1 MELTGNPIKSKQTI
15 FNWLKWIGTF
25 HPATLLER
33 AGVSSKGYFQE
44 DEGFQKEPDLRTYI
58 VAMVDSKSQVVWH
71 IDYIDHV
78 GEGDLYKSFD
88 EFA

>member
-15 FNWLKWIGTF
+15 FNWLKWIGSF

-44 DEGFQKEPDLRTYI
+44 DEGFQKEFFKNSETKITTSNEFQR
-58 VAMVDSKSQVVWH
+58 SQMGSNNV
-71 IDYIDHV
+71 
-78 GEGDLYKSFD
+78 
-88 EFA
+88 